1 MDKKSSQKN
10 FDFFLQFPNF
20 YHDYMRLNCFSWC
33 LDHGF
38 RCFPLARAEKIPI
51 RGYHWTDPKFQLS
64 DVESMIPWVDG
75 WHPSAGLPASDN
87 GLVIVDLDVNKETG
101 ESVGLN
107 TLLELLHGRKP
118 ETFAVRSPSGG
129 QHYYFKSE
137 YADRFKNQARQIG
150 QGIDI
155 RARGGYVVAPYSYT
169 NKGQYL
175 PLNELEI
182 AALPEEIEKLIP
194 KVDQARVTKVI
205 SHVAPVTNRGFNQIA
220 AARVAKYL
228 RNIQN
233 AVNGNRNNTFSKNAG
248 QCLRYVSYIPE
259 FELLSQLQ
267 SIGEAIGLKSSEVR
281 NTLESAKKY
290 AQNHL
295 VTL

>member
-1 MDKKSSQKN
+1 MDKISSN
-10 FDFFLQFPNF
+10 SDFDFFQQFPNF
-20 YHDYMRLNCFSWC
+20 YHDYMKLNCFSWC

-51 RGYHWTDPKFQLS
+51 KGYHWTDPKFQLF

-101 ESVGLN
+101 ENTGLN
-107 TLLELLHGRKP
+107 TLLELLHGREPK
-118 ETFAVRSPSGG
+118 TFAVKSPSGG
-129 QHYYFKSE
+129 RHYYFKSKE
-137 YADRFKNQARQIG
+137 AGRFKNQARQIG

-169 NKGQYL
+169 KKGQYL
-175 PLNELEI
+175 PLNKLEI
-182 AALPEEIEKLIP
+182 APLPEEIEKLIP
-194 KVDQARVTKVI
+194 KVDQVRVTKI
-205 SHVAPVTNRGFNQIA
+205 FSHIATETNRGFNQTA

-228 RNIQN
+228 KNIQYS
-233 AVNGNRNNTFSKNAG
+233 VKGNRNSTFSKNAG

-267 SIGEAIGLKSSEVR
+267 HIGESIGLKRSEVR
-281 NTLESAKKY
+281 NTLESARRY